1 MIKHIV
7 MWQLKDHAQGND
19 KATNAQLMKSKLE
32 ALRGQIDG
40 VRAIEV
46 GIDFSVTEAS
56 MDVALYSELTDR
68 AALAAYQVHPAH
80 QAVVAFIKEVVS
92 ARQLV
97 DYEI

>member
-7 MWQLKDHAQGND
+7 MWRLKDHAEGHD
-19 KATNAQLMKSKLE
+19 KASNAQQMKSQLE

-40 VRAIEV
+40 VLTIEV
-46 GIDFSVTEAS
+46 GIDFSTTEAS
-56 MDVALYSELTDR
+56 MDVVLYSEFTDR
-68 AALAAYQVHPAH
+68 AALAAYQAHPAH

-97 DYEI
+97 DYEV